1 MYCFHLFCTKVHRVQ
16 NDGETVHHVLS
27 TFDVQK
33 VHKMCERTLDVLVQ
47 NKWKVHKMC
56 KRTLDVL
63 VQKMY
68 KVYMMYFGTWIVL
81 VQLMY

>member
-1 MYCFHLFCTKVHRVQ
+1 MKSSLACSVRGGSLRKKVVHLMYCFHLFCTKVHRVQ

-47 NKWKVHKMC
+47 NK
-56 KRTLDVL
+56 
-63 VQKMY
+63 
-68 KVYMMYFGTWIVL
+68 
-81 VQLMY
+81 